1 MEGSILECEPNK
13 SAPGAL
19 KGDPR
24 SKPKTKRGWPIALLT
39 VCTGAGFAV
48 LAVTGITSRAVSVA
62 SLQQETNRSAELTVA
77 VVTPKKAPATVA
89 IDLPGQT
96 QAYTQAPIFAQTT
109 GYLKKWYFDIGSKV
123 KSGDVLAEIDTPQ
136 VDQELSQAKSTLNQ
150 AQAALDLSN
159 ANYVRA
165 QDLLKR
171 RVIAQQ
177 DFDTAE
183 SDYRSKVASV
193 NADAAAVSQLQA
205 LEDFKIVRAP
215 FDGIVTARNT
225 DIGQIVNSGSGQALF
240 TVAQISPL
248 RIYVNVPETMAGY
261 VQEGGPATI
270 SFDGF
275 PGQKFSGKV
284 VRTAGAID
292 PNSRT
297 LLTEIDVANESG
309 QLFPGAYSPVHL
321 ETEGPKSLLV
331 PANSLLFRSEG
342 ASLGV
347 VGPDNRVHIKK
358 IKIGRDLGG
367 ELEIVSGLLPT
378 DQVVVNPIDSLAD
391 GTLVRVEGPTVNGS
405 QKLSE
410 ETTTKKTSGG

>member
-19 KGDPR
+19 KSDPR
-24 SKPKTKRGWPIALLT
+24 AKPKTKRGWPIAWLA
-39 VCTGAGFAV
+39 VAAGAGFTV
-48 LAVTGITSRAVSVA
+48 LAVTGITSRAASEA
-62 SLQQETNRSAELTVA
+62 SLQQATNRSAELTVA

-96 QAYTQAPIFAQTT
+96 QAYTEAPIFAQTT

-123 KSGDVLAEIDTPQ
+123 KAGEVLAEIDTPQ
-136 VDQELSQAKSTLNQ
+136 VDQELSQAKATLNQ
-150 AQAALDLSN
+150 AQAALDLSK

-165 QDLLKR
+165 HDLLQR

-177 DFDTAE
+177 DFDAAE
-183 SDYRSKVASV
+183 SDYRSKDATVS
-193 NADAAAVSQLQA
+193 ADAAAVSQLQA

-215 FDGIVTARNT
+215 FAGVVTARNT
-225 DIGQIVNSGSGQALF
+225 DIGQIVTSGSGRALF
-240 TVAQISPL
+240 TLAQISPL
-248 RIYVNVPETMAGY
+248 RIYANVPETMAGY

-270 SFDGF
+270 NFPGF

-292 PNSRT
+292 PTSRT

-331 PANSLLFRSEG
+331 PSNSLLFRSEG
-342 ASLGV
+342 ASLGI

-378 DQVVVNPIDSLAD
+378 DQVVVNPMDSLAE
-391 GTLVRVEGPTVNGS
+391 GTLVHVEGPNVNGS

>member
-19 KGDPR
+19 KGNPR
-24 SKPKTKRGWPIALLT
+24 GEPKPKRRWPITSLT
-39 VCTGAGFAV
+39 VAAGAGFTV
-48 LAVTGITSRAVSVA
+48 LAVTGIMSRAVSVA
-62 SLQQETNRSAELTVA
+62 SLQQETNRSAELSVA

-96 QAYTQAPIFAQTT
+96 QAYTEAPIFAQTT

-123 KSGDVLAEIDTPQ
+123 KAGDVLAEIDTPQ
-136 VDQELSQAKSTLNQ
+136 VDQELSQAKATLNQ
-150 AQAALDLSN
+150 AQAALDLSK

-171 RVIAQQ
+171 KVIAQQ
-177 DFDTAE
+177 DFDTSE
-183 SDYRSKVASV
+183 SDYRSKDATVS
-193 NADAAAVSQLQA
+193 ADAAAVSQLQA
-205 LEDFKIVRAP
+205 LQDFKVVRAP
-215 FDGIVTARNT
+215 FDGVVTARNT
-225 DIGQIVNSGSGQALF
+225 DIGQIVTSGSGRALF
-240 TVAQISPL
+240 TLAQISPL

-270 SFDGF
+270 NFAGF

-331 PANSLLFRSEG
+331 PSNSLLFRSEG

-378 DQVVVNPIDSLAD
+378 DQVVVNPMDSLAE
-391 GTLVRVEGPTVNGS
+391 GTLVHAEGPKVNGS

-410 ETTTKKTSGG
+410 ETTTKKVSGG